1 MDSERLNK
9 PKGGYIEGI
18 RGVYAG
24 YIIEMEQGEQL
35 TIGSSGAEA
44 NLIIRNENVSGKHCT
59 ITYNGD
65 AGSYMVTDFS
75 KESTYLSYGTRLS
88 YGNPTIVPVNTIIYI
103 GDIENAFKVR

>member
-24 YIIEMEQGEQL
+24 YIIEMEQGDEL
-35 TIGSSGAEA
+35 TIGSSVTEA
-44 NLIIRNENVSGKHCT
+44 NLIIRNEHVSGRHCT
-59 ITYNGD
+59 ITYNGIV
-65 AGSYMVTDFS
+65 GSYTVTDFS
-75 KESTYLSYGTRLS
+75 KEGTCLSDGTRLS
-88 YGNPTIVPVNTIIYI
+88 CGNPTIVPVNTIIYI